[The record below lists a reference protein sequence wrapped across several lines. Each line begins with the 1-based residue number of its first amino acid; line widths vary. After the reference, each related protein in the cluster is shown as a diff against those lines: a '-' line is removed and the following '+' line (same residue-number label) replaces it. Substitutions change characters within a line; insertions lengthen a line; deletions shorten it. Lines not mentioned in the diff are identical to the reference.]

1 MQGADRVNDELEV
14 GFDARFER
22 RWIWVQRV
30 GTAVAIVFVGSV
42 IAGLMGRGPYSHD
55 SVSPPGA
62 GMSVDFEPVARAQTP
77 TQITFHIRNESGA
90 SELRLFVST
99 TVVEPMG
106 LERVIPQPLA
116 SSPVQSGLEM
126 TFPVAPGERDGH
138 VRLVVQPS
146 GVGPIEL
153 TAQLEGHVPVRWTQ
167 TVMP

>member
-22 RWIWVQRV
+22 RWLWAQRV
-30 GTAVAIVFVGSV
+30 GTVVMIAFVGSAL
-42 IAGLMGRGPYSHD
+42 AGLMGRGPYSHD
-55 SVSPPGA
+55 SLAPADA
-62 GMSVDFEPVARAQTP
+62 GMAVDFEPVARAQTP
-77 TQITFHIRNESGA
+77 TQITFHIRNLSDA
-90 SELRLFVST
+90 SEMRLFVST

-106 LERVIPQPLA
+106 LTRVIPQPLA
-116 SSPVQSGLEM
+116 SSPVQGGLEL
-126 TFPVAPGERDGH
+126 TFPVQAGERDGH

-153 TAQLEGHVPVRWTQ
+153 TARLEGRAPVTWTQ